1 MAQALMGSTTQ
12 DVIRRAPCPVLVR
25 GPGEKD

>member
-1 MAQALMGSTTQ
+1 MGSTTQ

>member
-1 MAQALMGSTTQ
+1 LMGSTTQ